1 MKTKLIGIFNA
12 LSWCFIMYLIYA
24 SIGSIVEWQNYFDL
38 TNWESAG
45 RLIGLVTVLI
55 AFGLCVPFRKSKS

>member
-1 MKTKLIGIFNA
+1 MKGKLIGVFNA

-24 SIGSIVEWQNYFDL
+24 SIGSIVEWKNYFYI
-38 TNWESAG
+38 TNWGGAG

-55 AFGLCVPFRKSKS
+55 AFGLCVPFGGNKS